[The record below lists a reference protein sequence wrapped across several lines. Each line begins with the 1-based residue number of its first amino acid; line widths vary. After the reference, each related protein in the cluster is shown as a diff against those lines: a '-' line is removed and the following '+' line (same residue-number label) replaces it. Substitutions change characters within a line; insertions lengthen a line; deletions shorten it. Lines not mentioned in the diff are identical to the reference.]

1 MSVNPCIETRFVP
14 VYIPGV
20 DRTITLVPVEGKHY
34 DSGLCMTSHPRYAR
48 WMVDTMH
55 KYGTSVATDAGESL
69 EAITFIEASAGS
81 GGMSRYFLENGMT
94 KKLLIHTSDQTHIT
108 MGRNILKDFGF
119 DAKRYSMSK
128 NFTGVQGA
136 GRGFKKQNML
146 FIDLF
151 DSDEAMTQGKTK
163 HYVNGLSAEQ
173 WINKSWNCS
182 VVGVRTPKG
191 YQIDDA
197 QLPNFLRKEYS
208 DLGEDDGYFFLY
220 VPNPANLPPRIPT
233 KSVSPT
239 LSATP
244 KVKSMGLDMTA
255 LQKVAAQ
262 QTGAIEVSPK
272 ISHTKS
278 VKVSPKV
285 DSPTVAKQPEKT
297 NEKFYVKIY
306 GQTPNQEMVTC
317 GLSDEPISYDVW
329 LSALK
334 DKVRETLLLFL
345 PRADHVDQLLGDK
358 VIDMWVAC
366 FTHES
371 IDDRSFKNYES
382 METLGDTTMKVNFQK
397 FIMEMYP
404 DVTPEQM
411 TDMTNTYVSRD
422 VQGDLGRKLEFHKYL
437 RIASALKAGVSISE
451 DILEA
456 FFGAIILTAEIAF
469 GNMAIGHGLS
479 YNFVKVLYGNMDISL
494 KESLKN
500 NKNYVKETLNKVG
513 LNYYETR
520 DERDPRKIVSRIYV
534 IQGTRKLEESYV
546 KKNFKRL
553 TRDASVI
560 FNELGVGSVPT
571 DRPIILTEMSGPSAA
586 MIKRSI
592 LHTLFGK
599 AKAQLHRLGL
609 SFHEASRINF
619 GIKIR
624 EDDLASMAD
633 QLMEKLAANG
643 YVFGHFKDMKNTV
656 GRMPI
661 VLFKG
666 IRPDGSSRTLV
677 TAGGVDKNDAKRRCV
692 CNYIGVPC

>member
-1 MSVNPCIETRFVP
+1 MSINPCVESRFVP
-14 VYIPGV
+14 VFVPAV
-20 DRTITLVPVEGKHY
+20 KQLVSLKPAQDKHY
-34 DSGLCMTSHPRYAR
+34 DSGLCMTSHPKYAR
-48 WMVDTMH
+48 WMANTMRE
-55 KYGTSVATDAGESL
+55 YGKSAAADVNESL

-81 GGMSRYFLENGMT
+81 GGMSRYFLEDGST
-94 KKLLIHTSDQTHIT
+94 KKLLIYTPSQTHVT

-119 DAKRYSMSK
+119 DTKRYSMSK

-146 FIDLF
+146 FIDLL
-151 DSDEAMTQGKTK
+151 DNDEIMAQGQTTR
-163 HYVNGLSAEQ
+163 YVNGLSAEQ

-182 VVGVRTPKG
+182 VIGVRTPKG

-197 QLPNFLRKEYS
+197 QLPNFLRKEYA

-220 VPNPANLPPRIPT
+220 VPNPANLPPRIST
-233 KSVSPT
+233 KSVSASVTP
-239 LSATP
+239 SP
-244 KVKSMGLDMTA
+244 KVKSMGLDMSA
-255 LQKVAAQ
+255 LKKVAAQ
-262 QTGAIEVSPK
+262 QAGAKASPK
-272 ISHTKS
+272 KS
-278 VKVSPKV
+278 VKTSVKIDYPAV
-285 DSPTVAKQPEKT
+285 VQPPVKT
-297 NEKFYVKIY
+297 NDKFYVKIY

-345 PRADHVDQLLGDK
+345 PRADHVDRLLADD
-358 VIDMWVAC
+358 VIDIWAAC

-397 FIMEMYP
+397 YIMEMYP

-422 VQGDLGRKLEFHKYL
+422 VQGDLGKKLEFHKYL

-456 FFGAIILTAEIAF
+456 FFGGIVLGSEIAF
-469 GNMAIGHGLS
+469 GNMAIGQGLS

-513 LNYYETR
+513 INYYEDR
-520 DERDPRKIVSRIYV
+520 DERDPNRIIARIYV
-534 IQGTRKLEESYV
+534 IQGSRKLEESYV

-553 TRDASVI
+553 TKDAVKI
-560 FNELGVGSVPT
+560 FNDLGVGSVPT
-571 DRPIILTEMSGPSAA
+571 DRPIVLAEMTGPSAA
-586 MIKRSI
+586 MIKKSI
-592 LHTLFGK
+592 LNRLFGK
-599 AKAQLHRLGL
+599 AKNELNRLGL

-619 GIKIR
+619 GVKIR
-624 EDDLASMAD
+624 EGYLADMAD
-633 QLMEKLAANG
+633 RLMEKLAANG
-643 YVFGHFKDMKNTV
+643 YVFGYFKDMKNTV

-661 VLFKG
+661 MLFKG
-666 IRPDGSSRTLV
+666 IRPDGSNKTLV
-677 TAGGVDKNDAKRRCV
+677 TAGGVDKNDATRRCV